1 MDFDPVSDYPLGSR
15 RPELVRT
22 PSGLG
27 LDELTLD
34 AVRSGTLGPEELRAT
49 PETLRRQSAVALAA
63 GRTQLA
69 DNLARAAELATVPSA
84 TILEIYTALRPH
96 RSSAEE
102 LEAWAARLETE
113 LEAPL
118 CAAFV
123 REAAA
128 ACAARG
134 LLRAAPERVSAR
146 RSERFLSREQR
157 ELRRELLISPYPE
170 LGLVAMDGP
179 NDPEPSLAVEEGRV
193 VEMDG
198 RRAEDFDV
206 IDRFV
211 AANGLDLEVA
221 AEAADLGDDEIARRL
236 VDVDV
241 PRAELVRLSRGLTP
255 ARLARVVSKLDPVE
269 LMFALKKLRARRAPA
284 NQAHVTNLKEN
295 PALLAADAAE
305 AGARGFAEVETTVG
319 VSRYAPLNAIA
330 ILVGS
335 QTGRPGVMTQCA
347 VEERRNLQL
356 AIQGLV
362 TYAET
367 LSVYGTEPVFVDGD
381 DTPWSKAF
389 LASAYASRG
398 VKVRFTSGGG
408 SEALMG
414 HAQGYSMLYLEAR
427 CLAAIR
433 AAGSQGVQN
442 GSISCVALVLSVPGG
457 VREILAENVLAA
469 WLDLEVASGNDAI
482 ASHSPIRKTAKLM
495 GQFLPGTDFVTSGYS
510 VMPKEDNTFGG
521 GNYDADDLEEWLTV
535 QRDWQV
541 DAGIEPVAEDDVLAV
556 RAKGARAVQA
566 VFAGLGFPPVTD
578 EEVEAATYGYASRD
592 LPDRDR
598 AADVAAA
605 DRVLEEGISALDVV
619 RELDRA
625 GFADVAEAVLA
636 MQRQRVSADY
646 LQTSAVIEP
655 DGTVRSA
662 VSDPNRYE
670 GPGTGYRL
678 EGERWELLQQ
688 LPYVLDPAEEAM
700 SNGDLSSIQ
709 TTHPASL
716 GTAPDEVVV
725 AVGPAFADGLRE
737 TINGLAHEDVLRAVA
752 DGRPRRRR
760 RAEAACA
767 SAGSRTSRS
776 SATTARSSRARA
788 WRSGLQSKG
797 TAVIHRAD
805 LQPLDNLELFG
816 MSPLYSLESYRAI
829 GPERRRLRAR
839 PSRRAGADE
848 LDNFARAKLIVRTTL
863 LHARETAAAVP
874 GAARSSSSS

>member
-1 MDFDPVSDYPLGSR
+1 VSG
-15 RPELVRT
+15 
-22 PSGLG
+22 
-27 LDELTLD
+27 
-34 AVRSGTLGPEELRAT
+34 
-49 PETLRRQSAVALAA
+49 
-63 GRTQLA
+63 
-69 DNLARAAELATVPSA
+69 
-84 TILEIYTALRPH
+84 
-96 RSSAEE
+96 
-102 LEAWAARLETE
+102 
-113 LEAPL
+113 
-118 CAAFV
+118 
-123 REAAA
+123 
-128 ACAARG
+128 
-134 LLRAAPERVSAR
+134 R
-146 RSERFLSREQR
+146 RSDRFVSREQR
-157 ELRRELLISPYPE
+157 ELRRELLISPYPK

-179 NDPEPSLAVEEGRV
+179 SDPEPGLEVENGRV
-193 VEMDG
+193 VAMDG

-211 AANGLDLEVA
+211 ARYGLDLDVA
-221 AEAADLGDDEIARRL
+221 AEVASLDDEEIARRL

-241 PRAELVRLSRGLTP
+241 SRAALVRLSRGLTP
-255 ARLARVVSKLDPVE
+255 ARLARVVARLDPVE

-305 AGARGFAEVETTVG
+305 AAARGFAEVETTVG

-414 HAQGYSMLYLEAR
+414 HAQGYSMLYLESR

-442 GSISCVALVLSVPGG
+442 GSISCVALVLAVPGG

-482 ASHSPIRKTAKLM
+482 ASHSEIRKTAKLM

-510 VMPKEDNTFGG
+510 VMPRHDNTFGG
-521 GNYDADDLEEWLTV
+521 GNYDADDLEEWLTM

-541 DAGIEPVAEDDVLAV
+541 DAGIEPVAEAEILEARG
-556 RAKGARAVQA
+556 RAARAVQA
-566 VFAGLGFPPVTD
+566 VFAGLGFPEVTD
-578 EEVEAATYGYASRD
+578 AEVEAATYGYASRD

-605 DRVLEEGISALDVV
+605 DRVLEGAVSAIDVV
-619 RELDRA
+619 RELDAA
-625 GFADVAEAVLA
+625 GFPDVAEAVLG

-646 LQTSAVIEP
+646 LQTSAIIEP

-678 EGERWELLQQ
+678 EGERWQLLQQ
-688 LPYVLDPAEEAM
+688 LPYVLDPEEEVPA
-700 SNGDLSSIQ
+700 NGAPSPLRE
-709 TTHPASL
+709 THVA
-716 GTAPDEVVV
+716 TADDDPDEVVV
-725 AVGPAFADGLRE
+725 AVGPAFGDLLRE
-737 TINGLAHEDVLRAVA
+737 TINGLAHEDVLRAVT
-752 DGRPRRRR
+752 DGIREGGAEPRLIRVRRVSDVAFIGHDGAR
-760 RAEAACA
+760 L
-767 SAGSRTSRS
+767 SGSGI
-776 SATTARSSRARA
+776 AI
-788 WRSGLQSKG
+788 GLQSKG

-816 MSPLYSLESYRAI
+816 MSPLYSLDSYRAMGRNAAAYARGEAI
-829 GPERRRLRAR
+829 GPV
-839 PSRRAGADE
+839 PTE

-863 LHARETAAAVP
+863 LHARETAASVP
-874 GAARSSSSS
+874 GAEPVELELGTA

>member
-1 MDFDPVSDYPLGSR
+1 VS
-15 RPELVRT
+15 T
-22 PSGLG
+22 
-27 LDELTLD
+27 
-34 AVRSGTLGPEELRAT
+34 
-49 PETLRRQSAVALAA
+49 
-63 GRTQLA
+63 
-69 DNLARAAELATVPSA
+69 
-84 TILEIYTALRPH
+84 
-96 RSSAEE
+96 
-102 LEAWAARLETE
+102 
-113 LEAPL
+113 
-118 CAAFV
+118 
-123 REAAA
+123 
-128 ACAARG
+128 
-134 LLRAAPERVSAR
+134 R
-146 RSERFLSREQR
+146 RSDRFVSREQR

-179 NDPEPSLAVEEGRV
+179 NDPEPGLEVEDGRV
-193 VEMDG
+193 VAMDG

-211 AANGLDLEVA
+211 ARYGLDLDVA
-221 AEAADLGDDEIARRL
+221 AETAGLSDGEIAHRL

-241 PRAELVRLSRGLTP
+241 PRDELVRLSRGLTP
-255 ARLARVVSKLDPVE
+255 ARLASVVSRLDPVE

-305 AGARGFAEVETTVG
+305 AALRGFAEVETTVG

-482 ASHSPIRKTAKLM
+482 ASHSEIRKTAKLM

-510 VMPKEDNTFGG
+510 VMPREDNTFGG
-521 GNYDADDLEEWLTV
+521 GNYDADDLEEWMTA

-541 DAGIEPVAEDDVLAV
+541 DAGIEPAAEGDVLAV
-556 RAKGARAVQA
+556 RAKAAEAVRA
-566 VFAGLGFPPVTD
+566 VFAGLGFPPVTGA
-578 EEVEAATYGYASRD
+578 EVEAATYGYASRD
-592 LPDRDR
+592 VPDRDR
-598 AADVAAA
+598 ATDVAAA
-605 DRVLEEGISALDVV
+605 DRVLEGTVSALDVV
-619 RELDRA
+619 RELDAA
-625 GFADVAEAVLA
+625 GFTDVAEAVLA
-636 MQRQRVSADY
+636 MQRQRVSGDY
-646 LQTSAVIEP
+646 LQTSAIIEP

-688 LPYVLDPAEEAM
+688 LPYVLDPHEEISPDGAP
-700 SNGDLSSIQ
+700 SPVRETHVATVGDR
-709 TTHPASL
+709 
-716 GTAPDEVVV
+716 PDEVVIS
-725 AVGPAFADGLRE
+725 VGPAFGDALRE
-737 TINGLAHEDVLRAVA
+737 TINGLAHADVLAAVA
-752 DGRPRRRR
+752 DGVREGGADPRLVRVRRVSDV
-760 RAEAACA
+760 AFIAHDGAKL
-767 SAGSRTSRS
+767 SGSGV
-776 SATTARSSRARA
+776 AV
-788 WRSGLQSKG
+788 GLQSKG

-816 MSPLYSLESYRAI
+816 MSPLYSLDSYRAMGRNAAAYALGQAV
-829 GPERRRLRAR
+829 GPV
-839 PSRRAGADE
+839 PTE

-863 LHARETAAAVP
+863 LHARETAEVVP
-874 GAARSSSSS
+874 GADPVELELA